1 MPGIRIPRKCI
12 KAWHSSTRLFVIPAY
27 HYREMGEAELRELT
41 QEQRD
46 SASDKEEQWGRTPGG
61 CPLTSTFVQWHV
73 RVCTHTHKQM
83 WTHTLTQT
91 LALGFSVSH
100 SNPVTQT
107 DHDFTV
113 SSVHLPPHV
122 LREEMYSGSHTEGL
136 RAQILKVEHD
146 FFLYLFTFLLARTLS
161 SGHASLHGKWAD
173 AVSPMEKNPISRI
186 TVIWT
191 HIHTDTICTHKFAS
205 TQLLYNVTFWSYTL
219 VC

>member
-1 MPGIRIPRKCI
+1 MYKSQTQLHMLICNPSIP
-12 KAWHSSTRLFVIPAY
+12 L
-27 HYREMGEAELRELT
+27 
-41 QEQRD
+41 QRD
-46 SASDKEEQWGRTPGG
+46 GGQSSGSLHKSKKTLPQTRRSNEEEHLEIVLWPPHL
-61 CPLTSTFVQWHV
+61 CSSMCVSILTHINK
-73 RVCTHTHKQM
+73 CGHTHTH
-83 WTHTLTQT
+83 TET

-122 LREEMYSGSHTEGL
+122 LTEEMYSGSHTEGL

-146 FFLYLFTFLLARTLS
+146 SFLYLLTFLLARTLS
-161 SGHASLHGKWAD
+161 PGHASLHGKWAD
-173 AVSPMEKNPISRI
+173 AGSPMEKNSISTT